1 MILMASQVKITLI
14 GENPTNLN
22 LVVNQIKELA
32 KNFGMKVKGP
42 VPLPTKILSV
52 TTRKT
57 PCGDGSD
64 TYEHWQKRISK
75 RLLYVVADEK
85 SIKNIL
91 RIKVPD
97 DVFVKISLS

>member
-1 MILMASQVKITLI
+1 MSSKVKITLV
-14 GENPTNLN
+14 GERPKNLSA
-22 LVVNQIKELA
+22 VITQIVELA
-32 KNFGMKVKGP
+32 KNFGMKVRGP
-42 VPLPTKILSV
+42 VPLPRKILHI
-52 TTRKT
+52 TTRRT

-75 RLLYVVADEK
+75 RLLFVEADEK
-85 SIKNIL
+85 SIRNIL